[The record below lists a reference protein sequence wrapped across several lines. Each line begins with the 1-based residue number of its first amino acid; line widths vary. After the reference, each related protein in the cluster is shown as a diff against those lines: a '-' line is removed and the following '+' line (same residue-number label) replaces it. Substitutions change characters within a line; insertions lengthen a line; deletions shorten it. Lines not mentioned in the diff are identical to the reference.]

1 MIWLKRLGFPIL
13 FGFIITWVFIIS
25 STYGA
30 KDVFWGT
37 WVLTSFLFIFVINLY
52 QKFGTTKFL
61 SIVISLALFL
71 RIGLGLVTTEHLLDW
86 GYDQEPYQSGYLFKD
101 AYSRDLQA
109 WDLAISDQPVWSAFS
124 NDFFSDQ
131 YGGLLALSSSI
142 YRLFTPKAHFQINII
157 FFVAM
162 INIIG
167 IIFLAAG
174 LKEKSKD
181 EVLSTTSKFVILIFA
196 FYPDAI
202 LFSSSQMREPILL
215 GFSACLFWIIHKQE
229 MNIWRRFSI
238 FFLISI
244 LLLLI
249 SLKIGIFIIFSFLVW
264 MLFQPYNQF
273 KTSIFSKFIVIPIIL
288 FVVIALYFSY
298 NWIIEAGKWDAILLE
313 RSSGFVQYI
322 VSIIGERYRL
332 LFASAY
338 GLFQPV
344 LPAAMVEPS
353 KLFWRLTNSLRALGW
368 YLLMPVLV
376 YGIVY
381 ILREKQKD
389 KKFEYLFLWSISIF
403 WILLSSIRAGGD
415 MWDNPRYRLSFLLFI
430 AYLVGIAFY
439 HGWKS
444 KDHWL
449 VRIFVAEIVFILFFL
464 QWYISRYTGIFGN
477 LPFFHMVIVLSA
489 IFGVILVSGVI
500 KEQKIRKLKN
510 ESENLRK

>member
-1 MIWLKRLGFPIL
+1 MILLKRLGFPIL
-13 FGFIITWVFIIS
+13 LGLIITWVFFIS
-25 STYGA
+25 SAFGI

-37 WVLTSFLFIFVINLY
+37 WILTSLLFFLLIRLY

-61 SIVISLALFL
+61 SWVIGIALFL

-109 WDLAISDQPVWSAFS
+109 WDLASSDQPLWAAFS
-124 NDFFSDQ
+124 NDFFTDQ

-142 YRLFTPKAHFQINII
+142 YRLFTPNAHFQINII

-162 INIIG
+162 VNIMG

-174 LKEKSKD
+174 LKEKNK
-181 EVLSTTSKFVILIFA
+181 EKVFSTTSKIVILIFA

-215 GFSACLFWIIHKQE
+215 GISGCLFWIIHKQE
-229 MNIWRRFSI
+229 MNIWRRLLVFS
-238 FFLISI
+238 LISI

-249 SLKIGIFIIFSFLVW
+249 SLKIGIFIIFSFLIW
-264 MLFQPYNQF
+264 TLFQPYNQH
-273 KTSIFSKFIVIPIIL
+273 KNSIFSKFIVIPIIL

-313 RSSGFVQYI
+313 QSSGFVQYI

-344 LPAAMVEPS
+344 LPAALVEPS
-353 KLFWRLTNSLRALGW
+353 KLFWRLMNSFRALGW
-368 YLLMPVLV
+368 YLLMPILV
-376 YGIVY
+376 YGNVY

-389 KKFEYLFLWSISIF
+389 KKLEYLFLWSLSIF

-449 VRIFVAEIVFILFFL
+449 VRIFVAEIVFVLFFL
-464 QWYISRYTGIFGN
+464 QWYISRYTGIFEN

-489 IFGVILVSGVI
+489 IFGVILVSGI
-500 KEQKIRKLKN
+500 ISEMKIHKLKKKN
-510 ESENLRK
+510 KEI